1 MSYIAEQAGG
11 FACIG
16 RDGKLYIRKIGQDTA
31 EVNIELFQD
40 YSWGEPFK
48 ISRVA
53 YEDGVQDFKFGNETN
68 NTVWINCDNMYIV
81 DSEQVENIYNRL
93 NNLECYSFEGSTII
107 DPSLDIGDIV
117 IIDNKKVI
125 YQGDMEYVGKFKSS
139 ISSKIQAKSKEE
151 TTRTVISD
159 KAKIRRVQ
167 SEINQIDGRITQLV
181 QETGEYDE
189 KISKVEQD
197 IDSINQKVSNVADF
211 TRVVDGKNEIHLTE
225 TIEGKGYILDFNI
238 QGNTNNFVYLPPHDG
253 LTPSNNLVP
262 LGGYFTIV
270 ADKQNRANMSE
281 EAEIVRIILEE
292 PLRNLE
298 DVCDEFI
305 IEKGKARVVRR
316 IGLNDDLSLYIL
328 ENEVIDELGELELKT
343 FKDNTYIYVQEY
355 YNLAYSAKYV
365 IDSEYSEV
373 YATKVEMNTNI
384 SQTAEKI
391 SLEVNKKVD
400 ESELGTKIEQNAE
413 AVKIAW
419 NQISEFIQLMI
430 LNNNASFAILDKDNK
445 VLMSLDKEGQH
456 FFKDGKD
463 IFGEMG
469 VQSIDN
475 ERFISF
481 AVEGD
486 YEEQIENG
494 MAWGIKTKSDG
505 KFYPIL
511 SIRNFAMGP
520 QNSDASYGELELS
533 SCNLVLNGFGTGIKT
548 GGVLI
553 FGDPS
558 EEEGVYFRDINN
570 SRNLLSISPDNFSSY
585 ANIAIFDNIRFY
597 RNEAGSNSFRIGY
610 NNNECCFF
618 TDDGSISCQDIYCND
633 YLSVLGVANL
643 YKGATIGFN
652 NGSNWEGCSVYGDLS
667 IHHGKVYADDFIS
680 DKRVKKKVKDSKISA
695 INLIK
700 QIKHRQFNMKQD
712 DVHYDIGYIAQEMEQ
727 IDPNFVSKREK
738 TDKLDE
744 RYYMNLL
751 PILATATKAIQE
763 QQEQIE
769 QLQEKDK
776 QKDKTIQD
784 LLKRIEKL
792 EGGQ

>member
-391 SLEVNKKVD
+391 SLEVSKKVD
-400 ESELGTKIEQNAE
+400 ECELGTKIEQNAE
-413 AVKIAW
+413 AVKVAW
-419 NQISEFIQLMI
+419 NQISQFIQLMI
-430 LNNNASFAILDKDNK
+430 LNNNASFAILDKDKK

-456 FFKDGKD
+456 FFKDGTN

-469 VQSIDN
+469 IQNIND

-481 AVEGD
+481 SVEGD
-486 YEEQIENG
+486 YEQQIENG
-494 MAWGIKTKSDG
+494 MAWGIKTKSDR

-553 FGDPS
+553 HGDPG
-558 EEEGVYFRDINN
+558 EEEGVFFWDIN
-570 SRNLLSISPDNFSSY
+570 SSKNLLSISPDNVNNY
-585 ANIAIFDNIRFY
+585 ANIAIFDNISFY
-597 RNEAGSNSFRIGY
+597 RNGAGSNSFRVGNRE
-610 NNNECCFF
+610 NNCLF
-618 TDDGSISCQDIYCND
+618 TDEGSVHCNTITCLRLTALGEASISEGLTMRGDLKVTSGHIYCNN
-633 YLSVLGVANL
+633 GVEPFSLAEKKKNIEKYNHKAIEEIKNTDIYYYN
-643 YKGATIGFN
+643 YKEDEETCKKRVGAIIGKN
-652 NGSNWEGCSVYGDLS
+652 YNCSKEIIGTQGKGIDIYSMLS
-667 IHHGKVYADDFIS
+667 ISY
-680 DKRVKKKVKDSKISA
+680 
-695 INLIK
+695 
-700 QIKHRQFNMKQD
+700 
-712 DVHYDIGYIAQEMEQ
+712 
-727 IDPNFVSKREK
+727 
-738 TDKLDE
+738 
-744 RYYMNLL
+744 
-751 PILATATKAIQE
+751 KAIQE